1 MDVCVNIYR
10 YLSGGLKTRRKDEL
24 QLESTWG
31 AENKDKNIALIFGEK
46 RLSRKSLHKENSHF
60 MVCNILRQFLL
71 KSTILF
77 SQGNTDYKIAL
88 WKAWGIF
95 MRSCSPQ
102 AENRS
107 CEPRN
112 EEKKKKSQLFTN
124 FWDFWYILS
133 WDSIGCS
140 SRGGD
145 VMGKQL
151 TGADDGEST
160 WIPGKDVET
169 PSASTPSAIGHPK
182 PPIIAQ

>member
-60 MVCNILRQFLL
+60 MVCNILWQFLL

-112 EEKKKKSQLFTN
+112 EEKKKITAFHKLLGFL
-124 FWDFWYILS
+124 IH
-133 WDSIGCS
+133 I
-140 SRGGD
+140 
-145 VMGKQL
+145 VMGFYRL
-151 TGADDGEST
+151 LLPRRGRHGEAAKRSR
-160 WIPGKDVET
+160 WWGEHLD
-169 PSASTPSAIGHPK
+169 SR
-182 PPIIAQ
+182 